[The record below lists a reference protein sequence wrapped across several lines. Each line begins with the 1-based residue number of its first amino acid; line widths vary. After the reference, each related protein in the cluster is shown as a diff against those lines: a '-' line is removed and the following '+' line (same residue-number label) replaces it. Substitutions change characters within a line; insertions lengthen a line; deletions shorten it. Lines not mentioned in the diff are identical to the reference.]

1 MGDLGRILLLVPG
14 LPLALACAKPQTR
27 VVLMPDP
34 DGHVGVVEVRN
45 AQGVRILDQTHQEV
59 QVPAGQAPSAPRV
72 MPDTAVH
79 AIFGSAMAAQP
90 QAPAHFILQ
99 FESGTATLT
108 QASRPLLGKIAAAIR
123 DRSSLDVSVVGHTD
137 TAGSDELNN
146 LLARQRAAAVAKLLM
161 EAGVD
166 PRILEIASH
175 GKAIPLVP
183 TGDNVP
189 EPRNRRVE
197 VTVR

>member
-1 MGDLGRILLLVPG
+1 
-14 LPLALACAKPQTR
+14 
-27 VVLMPDP
+27 
-34 DGHVGVVEVRN
+34 
-45 AQGVRILDQTHQEV
+45 
-59 QVPAGQAPSAPRV
+59 
-72 MPDTAVH
+72 
-79 AIFGSAMAAQP
+79 MAAQP

-99 FESGTATLT
+99 FESGSTALVP
-108 QASRPLLGKIAAAIR
+108 ASRPLLARIVSTIQERK
-123 DRSSLDVSVVGHTD
+123 SLDVSVIGHTD
-137 TAGSDELNN
+137 TAGSDEFNN
-146 LLARQRAAAVAKLLM
+146 QLARQRAEGVARLLV

-166 PRILEIASH
+166 PRLLEVTSH

>member
-1 MGDLGRILLLVPG
+1 
-14 LPLALACAKPQTR
+14 
-27 VVLMPDP
+27 MPDP
-34 DGHVGVVEVRN
+34 DGHVGIVEVRN
-45 AQGVRILDQTHQEV
+45 TQGARILDQTHQEI
-59 QVPAGQAPSAPRV
+59 QVPAGQAPSAPKV
-72 MPDTAVH
+72 LPDTAVH

-90 QAPAHFILQ
+90 QAPAHFLLQ

-108 QASRPLLGKIAAAIR
+108 QASRPLLGKIVATIR

-146 LLARQRAAAVAKLLM
+146 LLARQRAEAVAKLLT

-175 GKAIPLVP
+175 GKAIP
-183 TGDNVP
+183 
-189 EPRNRRVE
+189 PRAHRRQRPGTPQPPRRSDRPLGGPWRAVSFCGPGSPF
-197 VTVR
+197 RW

>member
-1 MGDLGRILLLVPG
+1 MTRAALLILPWFLLL
-14 LPLALACAKPQTR
+14 LSCAAPRTR
-27 VVLMPDP
+27 VVLLPDP

-45 AQGVRILDQTHQEV
+45 AQGGRTLDQTHQGV
-59 QVPAGQAPSAPRV
+59 QVPAGKTPGAPEIL
-72 MPDTAVH
+72 PDTAIQ
-79 AIFGSAMAAQP
+79 ATFGAAMAAQP

-99 FESGTATLT
+99 FESGSTALVP
-108 QASRPLLGKIAAAIR
+108 ASRPLLARIVSTIQER
-123 DRSSLDVSVVGHTD
+123 RSLDVSVIGHTD
-137 TAGSDELNN
+137 TAGSDEFNN
-146 LLARQRAAAVAKLLM
+146 QLARQRAEGVAKLLV

-166 PRILEIASH
+166 PRLLEVTSH

-197 VTVR
+197 VTGR